1 MTVDLQMRFR
11 NEEGRMST
19 ISVNNPAE
27 DIASSEVEEVMDQIL
42 DHNVFF
48 TSGGLLVEK
57 VDARLV
63 SRSVEQMYEA

>member
-1 MTVDLQMRFR
+1 MTVELQMRFR
-11 NEEGRMST
+11 NEEGQMAT
-19 ISVNNPAE
+19 ISVSNPAE
-27 DIASSEVEEVMDQIL
+27 ELESSQLEDVMDQIL
-42 DHNVFF
+42 DHSVFF

>member
-1 MTVDLQMRFR
+1 MNVELQMRFR
-11 NEEGRMST
+11 NEEGRMSS

-27 DIASSEVEEVMDQIL
+27 ELESSQLEEAMDQIL
-42 DHNVFF
+42 DHDVFF
-48 TSGGLLVEK
+48 TSGGPLVEK